1 MSGLMDSISRVRLI
15 AGNTF
20 LEAVRQ
26 KFFNSLLLISVALVA
41 SSTFFQQ
48 FDFGTG
54 ESLRDFD
61 ARSIVCLR
69 SIAERHAG
77 AAVLVFTH
85 GGVLEMLLRAATA
98 RGLRS
103 VRDFEIPNAAI
114 NRFDYAAGAWTLRA
128 WAERAHLEAAL
139 DDLRD

>member
-1 MSGLMDSISRVRLI
+1 MSGLIDSISRVRLI

-54 ESLRDFD
+54 ELKFVTDFGFGRIVLLWLDSVDCGYD
-61 ARSIVCLR
+61 AVIL
-69 SIAERHAG
+69 
-77 AAVLVFTH
+77 
-85 GGVLEMLLRAATA
+85 
-98 RGLRS
+98 
-103 VRDFEIPNAAI
+103 
-114 NRFDYAAGAWTLRA
+114 
-128 WAERAHLEAAL
+128 
-139 DDLRD
+139 